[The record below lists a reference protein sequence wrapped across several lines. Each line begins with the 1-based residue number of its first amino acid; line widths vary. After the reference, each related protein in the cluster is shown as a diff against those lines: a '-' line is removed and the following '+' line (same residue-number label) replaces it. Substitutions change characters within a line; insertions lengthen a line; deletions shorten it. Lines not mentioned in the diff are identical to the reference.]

1 MPSGKVKT
9 VAKPR
14 VSPPPHPLP
23 TASHFHIFIRSK
35 EEIVQPSQACPLFL
49 GCRLILQWKILH
61 QDARSLLNH
70 HPHSGE
76 SVVENPFVVAE
87 VLSRVGSH
95 WVGFQRECCLSQHG
109 VRHTAEVSSTRQ
121 RWTCSVLY
129 YIPLPK
135 SDPASA
141 PPCSP
146 EASHLN
152 APESAVCIHK
162 CTIDKVF
169 L

>member
-1 MPSGKVKT
+1 MPE
-9 VAKPR
+9 
-14 VSPPPHPLP
+14 
-23 TASHFHIFIRSK
+23 ASSTT
-35 EEIVQPSQACPLFL
+35 
-49 GCRLILQWKILH
+49 ILTLE
-61 QDARSLLNH
+61 SL
-70 HPHSGE
+70 
-76 SVVENPFVVAE
+76 VENPFVVAE
-87 VLSRVGSH
+87 VLSRLGSH

-121 RWTCSVLY
+121 RGTCSVLY

-141 PPCSP
+141 PSCSP